1 VSVEETL
8 TQYILR
14 MGAGAS
20 SGIKAAIETANQADL
35 SATLSA
41 LPDDMKAKLKAALSA
56 GPFSFSSGLPDCCTA
71 SPDLYKTIAEIPG
84 VARLVE
90 MTFPPGA
97 KDAPHEHP
105 VHSMYFVSDV
115 KLKISGPPTPTKLGE
130 EGGVAEL
137 PAGACPIFPAMAHQV
152 ENVGDKEGK
161 AVFVEAFPGCQ
172 PCGAIDGYI
181 SPFTVS
187 PECYKILAEDDDWIT
202 GILTMEV
209 GAKDA
214 LHHHKNHLIYVLEG
228 DGVTI
233 YPGGDESA
241 AMVVPLKVGAGIP
254 APMSAPPFAKHTLL
268 NSGTVPLKMLF
279 FEAKK

>member
-1 VSVEETL
+1 VFLECRAACPVRATRVNMSFNFE
-8 TQYILR
+8 
-14 MGAGAS
+14 
-20 SGIKAAIETANQADL
+20 SGY
-35 SATLSA
+35 
-41 LPDDMKAKLKAALSA
+41 
-56 GPFSFSSGLPDCCTA
+56 PDCCTA
-71 SPDLYKTIAEIPG
+71 SPDLYKTIAEIEG

-97 KDAPHEHP
+97 KDVPHEHP
-105 VHSMYFVSDV
+105 THSMYFVSDV
-115 KLKISGPPTPTKLGE
+115 KLKISGPPTPTKVGE

-137 PAGACPIFPAMAHQV
+137 PAGACPIFPAMYHQV

-161 AVFVEAFPGCQ
+161 AVFVEPFPGCK
-172 PCGAIDGYI
+172 PCGDIEGYI
-181 SPFTVS
+181 SPFAVS
-187 PECYKILAEDDDWIT
+187 PGCYKVLAEDDDWYT
-202 GILTMEV
+202 GMLTMEV
-209 GAKDA
+209 GEKDE

-241 AMVVPLKVGAGIP
+241 AMVVPLAVGAGIP